1 MCVNLA
7 PLKLFSLKINL
18 SASLCISLQEPKSS
32 NGCAPVWP
40 EVHHWSRALS
50 KACLLVFHK
59 RTLHFPNYTD
69 PEIQAL
75 TRLSRERGVLKGC
88 FTSRSVGWIQ
98 CENSK
103 LVKSTWSS
111 IQRFYFLYFR
121 VKWEKRAGLDLIHCE
136 MKSRL
141 FITEWNQTWMQV
153 RNWMC
158 ATSSPLKYC
167 HVWGCFLTGMW
178 RLEARFIFENISM
191 HLNSNTYFINAAY
204 LPLFALNQ
212 CIGH

>member
-1 MCVNLA
+1 MGRFLYFFRNIYWHILGSFHCIFTVLDFLQTGGEKKTQQPFGVSLMCVNLA

-18 SASLCISLQEPKSS
+18 SAFSLHIASGTKRS

-59 RTLHFPNYTD
+59 WTLYFPNTYID

-88 FTSRSVGWIQ
+88 FTSWNVGWIQ

-103 LVKSTWSS
+103 LVKSTWNS
-111 IQRFYFLYFR
+111 IHPFYFSISEANGKKKGRTWFDSLGN
-121 VKWEKRAGLDLIHCE
+121 EKQA
-136 MKSRL
+136 
-141 FITEWNQTWMQV
+141 
-153 RNWMC
+153 
-158 ATSSPLKYC
+158 
-167 HVWGCFLTGMW
+167 
-178 RLEARFIFENISM
+178 IF
-191 HLNSNTYFINAAY
+191 
-204 LPLFALNQ
+204 
-212 CIGH
+212 